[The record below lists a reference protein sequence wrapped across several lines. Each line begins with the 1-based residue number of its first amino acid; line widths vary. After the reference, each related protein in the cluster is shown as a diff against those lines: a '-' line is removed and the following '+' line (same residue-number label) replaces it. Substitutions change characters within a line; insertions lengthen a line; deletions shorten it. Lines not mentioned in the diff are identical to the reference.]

1 MNERRPS
8 IVFRTEAGFKTG
20 LGHIKRCLRLADFL
34 ERHFHPEITFL
45 VSSRDCQWEKLFL
58 EKPYQARPVKEG
70 DEGPF
75 VESFF
80 QKGANRAWISDLRT
94 VKDRTLIQGLAD
106 RHGFLHIA
114 VDDMHL
120 CGLKAAAAIN
130 PSIVPCS
137 PSSHSNSEGKY
148 YCGVEYFFSNPLE
161 NTGRASVKGGKKVL
175 ISMGGSD
182 PNGVTNK
189 LLPFISEAGEEME
202 AHVVVGPAF
211 RWDEGKALVEGKNI
225 FYHHAPESLDPLIA
239 MADLVI
245 TSAGLTLYETVR
257 MGIPAIT
264 MPQNPFEERT
274 AGAFRDRGAAIVI
287 GAGGQVDP
295 ALVVSTALA
304 LLKDQER
311 LKAMSCGKGIFKG
324 SGFELIKGLLEFPGP
339 NKSEKK

>member
-58 EKPYQARPVKEG
+58 EKPYQARLVKEG
-70 DEGPF
+70 DEGPV

-80 QKGANRAWISDLRT
+80 QRGVNRAWISDLRT
-94 VKDRTLIQGLAD
+94 VKDKALIQGLAD

-120 CGLKAAAAIN
+120 CGVKAGTTIN

-148 YCGVEYFFSNPLE
+148 YCGVEYFLSNPLE
-161 NTGRASVKGGKKVL
+161 NTCRAYVKGGKKVL

-189 LLPFISEAGEEME
+189 LLPFISGTGEEME

-211 RWDEGKALVEGKNI
+211 NWDAGKVPAGGENI
-225 FYHHAPESLDPLIA
+225 FYHHAPESLEPLIA
-239 MADLVI
+239 MSDLVV
-245 TSAGLTLYETVR
+245 TSAGLTLYEAVR
-257 MGIPAIT
+257 MGVPAIT
-264 MPQNPFEERT
+264 IPQNPFEERT
-274 AGAFRDRGAAIVI
+274 ADAFQNKGAALAM

-311 LKAMSCGKGIFKG
+311 LKEMSGCKGIFKG
-324 SGFELIKGLLEFPGP
+324 SGFELIKGLLEFPDP